1 MPGITTIEYIA
12 HSEQDTMA
20 LAMQIASAFP
30 RQGIIY
36 LSGDLGAGKTSWVRG
51 FLQGLGYRGQVK
63 SPTYTLVEQYTVA
76 KRVFYHFDLYR
87 LTDPRELMELGMR
100 DYLEE
105 NTVCI
110 VEWPE
115 RGGSVLPMADL
126 ECHFDFI
133 EQGRR
138 LRLQANTDG
147 GQASLQKVL

>member
-12 HSEQDTMA
+12 QSEQDTMA

-76 KRVFYHFDLYR
+76 KRVIYHFDLYR

-138 LRLQANTDG
+138 LRLHANTDG